1 MAANRFSAATS
12 IFLTLLLGY
21 LTYQI
26 LQPFLHSI
34 AWAMVFA
41 IVFYPVYVFLLRHLR
56 FKSLASL
63 VTLLILVIIILGP
76 VTYLSFILVDEIGN
90 VVDSFNKDTLQSLR
104 DFFINS
110 KPAGLIQKFRAHFG
124 IEGIGNSAT
133 IMESIRSLGKNIA
146 SSLTAWIT
154 NVAAV
159 LLNFILMLFALFF
172 FLKDGAGFLSRLR
185 EYLPFS
191 EEDKNRLISRVKD
204 MVISTVYGGVLI
216 AVIQGILGGIAFAFL
231 GIEAPVLWG
240 CAMTVLSFLPLIGTL
255 AVWGPASAYLFI
267 QGNYG
272 KGIIL
277 VLYGVLV
284 ISMVDN
290 ILRPIII
297 SGRTKMPTLAVFF
310 SVLGGI
316 KLFGLIGFIMG
327 PLVLALF
334 VSIFEIFRHTQGGE
348 NA

>member
-1 MAANRFSAATS
+1 VAANRFSAATS

-41 IVFYPVYVFLLRHLR
+41 IVFYPVYAFLLRHLR

-104 DFFINS
+104 DLFINS
-110 KPAGLIQKFRAHFG
+110 KPAALIQKLRAHLG

-133 IMESIRSLGKNIA
+133 IMESIRNLGKNIA
-146 SSLTAWIT
+146 SSLTAGIT
-154 NVAAV
+154 NVAVV
-159 LLNFILMLFALFF
+159 LLNFIFMLFALFF

-216 AVIQGILGGIAFAFL
+216 AVMQGILGGIAFAFL

-240 CAMTVLSFLPLIGTL
+240 CAMTVMSFLPLIGTF

-277 VLYGVLV
+277 ILYGVLV